1 MKKSRILFYLLI
13 VAVFLL
19 TVGLSLFYHRVILIG
34 EQIRPDTVTVSAEVL
49 ENGGKINLNT
59 ASEEELCE
67 LYGIGETLA
76 GRIVEYREQHGGFR
90 SIEEIKEVK
99 GIGEKTFAEISGE
112 ITI

>member
-13 VAVFLL
+13 AAIFFV
-19 TVGLSLFYHRVILIG
+19 TVGLTFFYHRVVLIG
-34 EQIRPDTVTVSAEVL
+34 ERISPETVTISEEVL
-49 ENGGKINLNT
+49 QNDGKINLNT

-67 LYGIGETLA
+67 LYGIGEKLA

-99 GIGEKTFAEISGE
+99 GIGEKIFEEISGE
-112 ITI
+112 ITV